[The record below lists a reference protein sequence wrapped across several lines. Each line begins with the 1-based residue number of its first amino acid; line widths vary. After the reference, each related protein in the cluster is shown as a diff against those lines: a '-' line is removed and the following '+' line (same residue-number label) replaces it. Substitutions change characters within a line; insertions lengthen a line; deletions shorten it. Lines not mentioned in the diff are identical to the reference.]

1 MGREL
6 AACTPTLTFRRAGRV
21 LVRETRAPRSTRAR
35 KKVVTGTLQA
45 TYRLRWCTPVHEP
58 DPGDA
63 QQSFYHSID
72 TPSVA
77 GRGPHLCQRLGY
89 AMPMTPGPRP
99 RPTDAWPR
107 PGPRPGRA
115 SAWAWASA
123 WAGVLGCA
131 HGSLLNNYRTTTEQ
145 PIEQL
150 GEQLVFSSCFAR
162 NGGFQEVPKALPP
175 LQRT

>member
-1 MGREL
+1 MVQLLFSPSGRAPEDGS
-6 AACTPTLTFRRAGRV
+6 RRAGGVSWR
-21 LVRETRAPRSTRAR
+21 RHEGGGPRR
-35 KKVVTGTLQA
+35 KQRSPQ
-45 TYRLRWCTPVHEP
+45 RLRHGLCLG
-58 DPGDA
+58 PGR
-63 QQSFYHSID
+63 SRR
-72 TPSVA
+72 P

-89 AMPMTPGPRP
+89 AMPMTPGLRP

-107 PGPRPGRA
+107 PGPRPGRV

-150 GEQLVFSSCFAR
+150 GEQLIFSSCFAR
-162 NGGFQEVPKALPP
+162 NGGFQEVPKGLPP

>member
-1 MGREL
+1 MHVARHISFPGWRGPPPSCLRQDTPPALLEPSSG
-6 AACTPTLTFRRAGRV
+6 ARPEGEKRSCTNTFQSTSGKNGV
-21 LVRETRAPRSTRAR
+21 QAPREAR
-35 KKVVTGTLQA
+35 LVGSPVPVPCTTLPQ
-45 TYRLRWCTPVHEP
+45 YLSSFRSSSPV
-58 DPGDA
+58 
-63 QQSFYHSID
+63 
-72 TPSVA
+72 
-77 GRGPHLCQRLGY
+77 
-89 AMPMTPGPRP
+89 
-99 RPTDAWPR
+99 PTDAWPR